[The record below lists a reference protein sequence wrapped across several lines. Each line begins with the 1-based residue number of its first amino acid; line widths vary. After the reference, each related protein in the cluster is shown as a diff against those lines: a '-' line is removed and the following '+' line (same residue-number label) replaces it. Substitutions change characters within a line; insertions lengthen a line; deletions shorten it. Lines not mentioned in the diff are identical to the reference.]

1 MIQMSEKPLEE
12 HTVAELRQLASER
25 GVEIPSRSLKADL
38 VKLLSSLEQESDG
51 PNKAMHY
58 W

>member
-1 MIQMSEKPLEE
+1 MSEKPLEE